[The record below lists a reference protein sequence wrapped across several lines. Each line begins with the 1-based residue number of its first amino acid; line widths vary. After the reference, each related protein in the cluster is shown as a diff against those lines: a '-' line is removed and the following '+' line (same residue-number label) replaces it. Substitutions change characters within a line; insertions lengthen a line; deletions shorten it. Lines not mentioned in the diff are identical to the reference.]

1 MLSRGLRR
9 FNEKVLHLD
18 RWALEVRCFQKDLAY
33 VLDCKVGGL
42 PTTYFGLPLGAPS
55 NSLTF

>member
-1 MLSRGLRR
+1 M
-9 FNEKVLHLD
+9 LHLD

-42 PTTYFGLPLGAPS
+42 PTTYLGLPLGAPS